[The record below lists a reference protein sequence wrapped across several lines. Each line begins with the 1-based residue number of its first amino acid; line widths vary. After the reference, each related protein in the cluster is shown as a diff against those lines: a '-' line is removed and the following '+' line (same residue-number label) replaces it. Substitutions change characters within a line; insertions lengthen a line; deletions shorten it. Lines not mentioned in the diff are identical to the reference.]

1 MRTSP
6 KFMPKLNKAGL
17 LTLLL
22 MAFLLGDPGEGFPE
36 EMDTLAVFLMGV
48 PEEDFPP
55 QNNTLREVVRKAIAT
70 SPEVNASWE
79 ALNASIHEQDV
90 ARGGYFPRLDLSG
103 RTGYEEYKGLGGDSD
118 FAPAEASVSL
128 NQMLFDGFATR
139 NEVRRLG
146 NEKLASFFELLA
158 ESEATALEVVKA
170 YTDILRYRE
179 LLGFAE
185 ENLREHERIHA
196 QVRERVQAGVGRG
209 VDLQQA
215 TGRLALAKS
224 NRITEANNLHDV
236 STRFLRLT
244 GQLPQASLDPPTDLS
259 REAIPSDIQMT
270 LRRAFLTNPSFNAA
284 IEKVRAAEKA
294 RQGRKSP
301 FMPRL
306 DLRAHHDRG
315 DDRDQIEGHSNES
328 VVELA
333 LNFNLFRGGSDMA
346 ALKQFK
352 RQVNQAVDLREKS
365 CRDVRQTLTI
375 AYNDIKQLESQLQ
388 HLQLHQISSAN
399 AREAYQHQF
408 EIGQRTL
415 LDLLDTENEY
425 FQARRAYSNAS
436 YDYILAHA
444 RTLAGMGQLLTAL
457 GLREEN
463 LPALSSLGEERNEI
477 NPENLCPAQAVPEM
491 LYDSGVSV
499 DAPSAA
505 AAFAPELDSDQDADG
520 IPLSR
525 DMCPDTP
532 PGVSVDAAG
541 CPGALPAIIPTAAG
555 ITASPVIEKV
565 QQIDVR
571 FDFGNSRIPEKFNAQ
586 IARLAELL
594 KKHPRTSLLLEG
606 HTDSTG
612 PQDYNKILSRDR
624 VEAVRNRLMST
635 HGIPPDRIYVSW
647 FKSDNPV
654 ADNQTA
660 EGRALNRRV
669 EAHVSIIL
677 KGVVNN

>member
-1 MRTSP
+1 M
-6 KFMPKLNKAGL
+6 NKVCFF
-17 LTLLL
+17 TLLL
-22 MAFLLGDPGEGFPE
+22 LVFGVGHPQEGFPQ

-48 PEEDFPP
+48 PEEQFPP

-79 ALNASIHEQDV
+79 SFYASIHEQDA
-90 ARGGYFPRLDLSG
+90 ARGGYLPSLDLSG
-103 RTGYEEYKGLGGDSD
+103 RVGYEDYHAFGGDSD
-118 FAPAEASVSL
+118 FAPAEASLSL
-128 NQMLFDGFATR
+128 NQMIFDGFSTK

-146 NEKLASFFELLA
+146 YEKLASFYELLA

-185 ENLREHERIHA
+185 ENLQQHERIHA
-196 QVRERVQAGVGRG
+196 QVQERFHAGIGRG

-215 TGRLALAKS
+215 TGRLALARS

-244 GQLPQASLDPPTDLS
+244 GQIPQASLDPPTDLS
-259 REAIPSDIQMT
+259 REVIPSDIQMT

-284 IEKVRAAEKA
+284 IEKVRAARKA
-294 RQGRKSP
+294 QDGRKSP

-315 DDRDQIEGHSNES
+315 DDRDQLSGHSNES

-333 LNFNLFRGGSDMA
+333 LNFNLFRGGSDSA
-346 ALKQFK
+346 ALKQFRRK
-352 RQVNQAVDLREKS
+352 LNQAIDLREKS
-365 CRDVRQTLTI
+365 CRDVRQTLSI

-388 HLQLHQISSAN
+388 YLKQHQVSTAN
-399 AREAYQHQF
+399 SREAYQHQF

-425 FQARRAYSNAS
+425 FQARRAYGNAS

-444 RTLAGMGQLLTAL
+444 RTLAGMGQLLPAL

-463 LPALSSLGEERNEI
+463 LPALSSLGEEREELDPQNF
-477 NPENLCPAQAVPEM
+477 CPAQAVPET
-491 LYDSGVSV
+491 LYASGARTGESSV
-499 DAPSAA
+499 AM
-505 AAFAPELDSDQDADG
+505 AFAPELDSDLDG
-520 IPLSR
+520 DGVPLSR

-532 PGVSVDAAG
+532 PGVKVDANG
-541 CPGALPAIIPTAAG
+541 CPGALPKTAPATAG
-555 ITASPVIEKV
+555 IRSLPVIEKAEQV
-565 QQIDVR
+565 DIY
-571 FDFGNSRIPEKFNAQ
+571 FDRAQSRIPGKFNAQ
-586 IARLAELL
+586 IARLAEIL
-594 KKHPRTSLLLEG
+594 KKHPRTSILLEG

-612 PQDYNKILSRDR
+612 SSGYNKILSRDR
-624 VEAVRNRLMST
+624 VEAIRNRLMET
-635 HGIPPDRIYVSW
+635 HGIAPDRIYVSW
-647 FKSDNPV
+647 FKSDSPV
-654 ADNQTA
+654 ADNQTS

-677 KGVVNN
+677 KGIVKS